1 MKTETEDTEILENFS
16 DRLSLLKAN
25 SKLIN
30 QLQKRVT
37 STRFRVQDG
46 DSVRLACIR
55 ALTNL
60 ILAQNTILKEVELD
74 NLAKELEEIRELI
87 RNQAGDHGSMNGR

>member
-1 MKTETEDTEILENFS
+1 MKPEASDPKNSENFT
-16 DRLSLLKAN
+16 DRISLIKAN
-25 SKLIN
+25 AKLIS

-37 STRFRVQDG
+37 SARFRVQENDPT
-46 DSVRLACIR
+46 RLAYIR

-74 NLAKELEEIRELI
+74 NLARELEELRELVG
-87 RNQAGDHGSMNGR
+87 NQAGNQGSMNGR

>member
-1 MKTETEDTEILENFS
+1 MKTETTEPEISEIFT
-16 DRLSLLKAN
+16 DRSSLLKTN
-25 SKLIN
+25 SKLIS

-37 STRFRVQDG
+37 SARFRVQEG
-46 DSVRLACIR
+46 DNVRLAYIR

-74 NLAKELEEIRELI
+74 NLARELEEVKELV
-87 RNQAGDHGSMNGR
+87 RNQSCQQARQ